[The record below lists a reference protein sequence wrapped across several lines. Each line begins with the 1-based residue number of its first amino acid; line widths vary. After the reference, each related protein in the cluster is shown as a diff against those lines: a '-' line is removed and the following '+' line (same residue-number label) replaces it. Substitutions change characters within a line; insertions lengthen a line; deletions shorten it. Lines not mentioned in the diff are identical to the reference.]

1 MKNRKTIALLL
12 AMLLTLPA
20 LASCGKT
27 ETAET
32 DAETETEAAI
42 TETETEDT
50 SLKSSLPADLDLAGA
65 SVTIHARGDD
75 DTWMEIQTD
84 EATGEAL
91 NDAIFNRNLTVEEQL
106 NVDIIGYRGQSWTTY
121 WDSTSDINMFKT
133 SIAAGDNAFQCIAG
147 WNTFIVPLA
156 LENYFHD
163 LYDAPYLDLE
173 KPWWNKSASETL
185 TMGGKRHFVTG
196 DISILSM
203 LGGAYVMFANDKIAE
218 DNGISS
224 LADMVRDGSWTID
237 NMKAITQTL
246 NKDLDGNGV
255 MDKNDSYGFI
265 TDDYNAADSWYTS
278 SDIHQI
284 VLDENGIP
292 AFVSQQEKVSGLID
306 KIYAFWYNGDTAGSY
321 YTNADEQCEM
331 FMNGQALLIQRELDN
346 ARTYFR
352 DMEDSYTLLPFPK
365 YDEQQAD
372 YITAAYNGATLW
384 CIPVDNPDVDTACAV
399 MEALAYETFTHVTP
413 VYFET
418 CLQTK
423 AARNE
428 DTIEML
434 DIIRNGCCLD
444 VEYLYKSV
452 LGYPSEVIRNLVV
465 SQKSN
470 NVASWYASNEKR
482 IHSTIESTIKT
493 LEEMQ

>member
-1 MKNRKTIALLL
+1 MKKQLTILLALLMASSSL
-12 AMLLTLPA
+12 FV
-20 LASCGKT
+20 SCGEA

-32 DAETETEAAI
+32 EVKSDTAILETDTVTENTA
-42 TETETEDT
+42 
-50 SLKSSLPADLDLAGA
+50 LKSSLPEDLDLGGA

-75 DTWMEIQTD
+75 STWMEIQTD
-84 EATGEAL
+84 EANGEVL
-91 NDAIFNRNLTVEEQL
+91 NDSIFNRNLTVEEQL

-173 KPWWNKSASETL
+173 KPWWNQSASQTL
-185 TMGGKRHFVTG
+185 IMGGKRHFVTG

-203 LGGAYVMFANDKIAE
+203 LGGAYVMFANDRVAE
-218 DNGISS
+218 DNGIGS
-224 LADMVRDGSWTID
+224 LADMVREGTWTID

-246 NKDLDGNGV
+246 YNDLDGNGT
-255 MDKNDSYGFI
+255 MDQYDRYGFI
-265 TDDYNAADSWYTS
+265 TDTYNSADSWYTAA
-278 SDIHQI
+278 DIHQI
-284 VLDENGIP
+284 TLDDKGMP
-292 AFVSQQEKVSGLID
+292 VFVSQQEKVSGLID
-306 KIYAFWYNGDTAGSY
+306 KTFDFWHNGSISGAYCTDADT
-321 YTNADEQCEM
+321 QCDM
-331 FMNGQALLIQRELDN
+331 FKNNQALLIQRELDN

-352 DMEDSYTLLPFPK
+352 DMEESYTLLPFPK
-365 YDEQQAD
+365 YDEQQEN
-372 YITAAYNGATLW
+372 YISAAYNGATLW
-384 CIPVDNPDVDTACAV
+384 CVPVDNPDVDIACAV
-399 MEALAYETFTHVTP
+399 MEALAYETFTNVTP

-423 AARNE
+423 VARNE

-434 DIIRNGCCLD
+434 GIIRDGCCLD

-452 LGYPSEVIRNLVV
+452 LGYPNEVIRTLVV
-465 SQKSN
+465 VNKNN
-470 NVASWYASNEKR
+470 NVASWYASNEKK
-482 IHSTIESTIKT
+482 IQETIEKTIQT

>member
-1 MKNRKTIALLL
+1 M
-12 AMLLTLPA
+12 
-20 LASCGKT
+20 
-27 ETAET
+27 
-32 DAETETEAAI
+32 
-42 TETETEDT
+42 TEDT
-50 SLKSSLPADLDLAGA
+50 ALKSSLPEGLDLGGA

-91 NDAIFNRNLTVEEQL
+91 NDSIFNRNLTVEEQL

-173 KPWWNKSASETL
+173 KPWWNQSAAQTL

-203 LGGAYVMFANDKIAE
+203 LGGAYVFFANDNVAE
-218 DNGISS
+218 DHGISS
-224 LADMVRDGSWTID
+224 LADMVREGTWTFD
-237 NMKAITQTL
+237 NMKAITSTIY
-246 NKDLDGNGV
+246 NDVDGNGT
-255 MDKNDSYGFI
+255 MDENDTYGFVI
-265 TDDYNAADSWYTS
+265 DDYSSADSFYTS
-278 SDIHQI
+278 ADIHQI
-284 VLDENGIP
+284 QLDEDGMP
-292 AFVSQQEKVSGLID
+292 FFVSQQEKVSGLID
-306 KIYAFWYNGDTAGSY
+306 KTFDFWFNGSVAGSY
-321 YTNADEQCEM
+321 YTTADPQCEM
-331 FMNGQALLIQRELDN
+331 FKNGQALLIERELDN

-365 YDEQQAD
+365 YDEQQKN
-372 YITAAYNGATLW
+372 YITAAFNGATLW
-384 CIPVDNPDVDTACAV
+384 CIPVDNPDVDIACAV
-399 MEALAYETFTHVTP
+399 MEALAFETFSTVTP
-413 VYFET
+413 TYFEN

-423 AARNE
+423 VARNE
-428 DTIEML
+428 DTMEML
-434 DIIRNGCCLD
+434 GIIRDGCCLD

-452 LGYPSEVIRNLVV
+452 LGYPNEIMRTLVV
-465 SQKSN
+465 VNKSN

-482 IHSTIESTIKT
+482 IQDTIEKTIQT